1 MITICFDIGIKN
13 LAWCCYNSDNKKI
26 LGWQNY
32 DLIND
37 EDVAKVKEKYKC
49 LVKNSNSTVCNK
61 NAVYTHESKYYC
73 GKHNIK
79 PIFKDLSGNVIKKMP
94 KVSVLKEI
102 TKQNGKKEE
111 LFDYVKKNYCLPI
124 EKKKATKKAFDLE
137 ALHDSMRKF
146 VLDNKELFYTANHI
160 GLENQPV
167 LKNPTMKTVQVLL
180 YATLRDILQPVVP
193 KMHLIHALKKVQ
205 GKESGE
211 AGYKDRKE
219 ASVERAKEFLKKNI
233 QSIEFQTMFEKSVKK
248 NDLADALSMCI
259 DFSS

>member
-1 MITICFDIGIKN
+1 MIVVCFDIGIKN

-37 EDVAKVKEKYKC
+37 GDVSDVKEKYKC
-49 LVKNSNSTVCNK
+49 LVCNK
-61 NAVYTHESKYYC
+61 NAVYTHDSKYYC
-73 GKHNIK
+73 GKHNLK

-94 KVSVLKEI
+94 KLTTIKEI

-111 LFDYVKKNYCLPI
+111 LFEYVKKNYCLVI

-137 ALHDSMRKF
+137 ALHDSIRKF
-146 VLDNKELFYTANHI
+146 VLDNKETFSKAQHI

-167 LKNPTMKTVQVLL
+167 LKNPTMKTVQVML
-180 YATLRDILQPVVP
+180 YTTIRDILQPSVP
-193 KMHLIHALKKVQ
+193 KMHLIHAGKKVK
-205 GKESGE
+205 GKATGE
-211 AGYKDRKE
+211 AGYKDRKD
-219 ASVERAKEFLKKNI
+219 ASVQRAVDFLKTSKQDSNL
-233 QSIEFQTMFEKSVKK
+233 EKMFEKSVKK
-248 NDLADALSMCI
+248 NDLADSLSMCL

>member
-37 EDVAKVKEKYKC
+37 GDVVDVKEKYKC
-49 LVKNSNSTVCNK
+49 LACNK
-61 NAVYTHESKYYC
+61 NALYTYDTKYYC
-73 GKHNIK
+73 AKHTLK
-79 PIFKDLSGNVIKKMP
+79 PIFKDLSGNIIKKMP
-94 KVSVLKEI
+94 NVSVLKEV

-111 LFDYVKKNYCLPI
+111 LFDYVRKNYCLLI

-137 ALHDSMRKF
+137 ALHDSIRKF
-146 VLDNKELFYTANHI
+146 VLDNKEIFYQAKQI

-180 YATLRDILQPVVP
+180 YATLRDILQPIVP
-193 KMHLIHALKKVQ
+193 KMRLIHAGKKVK
-205 GKESGE
+205 GKATGE
-211 AGYKDRKE
+211 AGYKDRKD
-219 ASVERAKEFLKKNI
+219 ASIQETKEFLKKNT
-233 QSIEFQTMFEKSVKK
+233 QESKFVDMFNNSKK
-248 NDLADALSMCI
+248 QNDLADALLMCLNAS
-259 DFSS
+259 F

>member
-1 MITICFDIGIKN
+1 MIVLCFDIGIKN
-13 LAWCCYNSDNKKI
+13 LGWCLYSSDNKNI

-37 EDVAKVKEKYKC
+37 GDVADVKEMFKC
-49 LVKNSNSTVCNK
+49 VTCSK
-61 NAVYTHESKYYC
+61 NAAFVCESNYYC
-73 GKHNIK
+73 KKHTIK
-79 PIFKDLSGNVIKKMP
+79 PIFKDLSGNILKKMP
-94 KVSVLKEI
+94 KLAVIKEI
-102 TKQNGKKEE
+102 TKQTGKKEE

-124 EKKKATKKAFDLE
+124 EKKKATKKMFDLE
-137 ALHDSMRKF
+137 ALHDSIRKF
-146 VLDNKELFYTANHI
+146 VLANKDVFYSAHHI

-193 KMHLIHALKKVQ
+193 KMHLIHAGKKIK
-205 GKESGE
+205 GMETGE

-219 ASVERAKEFLKKNI
+219 ASVERAKEFLKKHKQETELHN
-233 QSIEFQTMFEKSVKK
+233 MFEKSVKK
-248 NDLADALSMCI
+248 NDLADALSMCL